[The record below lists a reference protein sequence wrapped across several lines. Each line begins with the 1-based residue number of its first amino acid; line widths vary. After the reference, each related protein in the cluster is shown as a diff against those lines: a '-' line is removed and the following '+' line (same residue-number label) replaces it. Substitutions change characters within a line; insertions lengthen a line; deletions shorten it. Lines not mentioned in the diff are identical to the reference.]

1 MSKPESNA
9 AQQRVPTGL
18 KYFLPVVAGKAVRAL
33 AKLRGGGSAFP
44 GYVTTKLAPNFLR
57 DVTSQFRY
65 GIVYVLGSN
74 GKSTT
79 THMLTEVLRG
89 HGLRVFTNP
98 SGANLPQGIASS
110 ILAESSVLGRLDAD
124 IGVLEVDEAFAL
136 DFAAVVAPSTV
147 LVLNTQVDQLYRFYE
162 TERVADMMLD
172 TAQQA
177 TLHVVTNRE
186 DPYLSKIAR
195 RYSDGDETTAPDITY
210 FGASAEVIASAPHG
224 LFNAT
229 DYRDATVAP
238 ETHHALAELV
248 ATDRAGAKIIV
259 DGTPVEV
266 TLPAKGL
273 HYAIDAAAALAT
285 AAVILGD
292 RFDGPSS
299 SVAFAAMKPAY
310 GRGELLDFTNR
321 DGVNEQV
328 EFVMFKN
335 AASLQL
341 NLDAL
346 PEPPQQVLLAI
357 DEGTPD
363 ISWIYDIDF
372 AALDHIDVI
381 TGAKAWQ
388 IALRLE
394 HEGIAIGVVEPDLKR
409 AIDIMRALA
418 RPPSGLK
425 TWIVNYEIM
434 MLARK
439 QIGFLELENQR

>member
-1 MSKPESNA
+1 MSSLS
-9 AQQRVPTGL
+9 GL
-18 KYFLPVVAGKAVRAL
+18 KYFVPVVLGKAVRAL
-33 AKLRGGGSAFP
+33 AKIRGGGSAFP
-44 GYVTTKLAPNFLR
+44 GYVTTKLAPRFLE
-57 DVTSQFRY
+57 DVTGQFRH

-89 HGLRVFTNP
+89 HGLKVFTNP

-110 ILAESSVLGRLDAD
+110 ILAESSVFGRLDAD

-136 DFAAVVAPSTV
+136 EFAATVPPSTV

-177 TLHVVTNRE
+177 KLHIVTNRE
-186 DPYLSKIAR
+186 DPYLSKIAK
-195 RYSDGDETTAPDITY
+195 RYKAGDATTAPDITY
-210 FGASAEVIASAPHG
+210 FGASDEVIAKAPHG

-229 DYRDATVAP
+229 DYRDADLAP
-238 ETHHALAELV
+238 EPHAALAELV
-248 ATDRAGAKIIV
+248 STDRTGASITVRGEVV
-259 DGTPVEV
+259 DVV
-266 TLPAKGL
+266 LPAKGL
-273 HYAIDAAAALAT
+273 HYGIDAAAAIAT
-285 AAVILGD
+285 AAIILGD
-292 RFDGPSS
+292 DFEGSS
-299 SVAFAAMKPAY
+299 AAKAFAAMKPAY
-310 GRGELLDFTNR
+310 GRGELLAITNR
-321 DGVNEQV
+321 QGGEEQV

-346 PEPPQQVLLAI
+346 PEPPEQVLFAI

-372 AALDHIDVI
+372 TGLDHIDVI

-394 HEGIAIGVVEPDLKR
+394 HDGMKIGAVEPDLRK
-409 AIDIMRALA
+409 AIDLMKAM
-418 RPPSGLK
+418 PKPNTGMK

>member
-1 MSKPESNA
+1 LAKNA
-9 AQQRVPTGL
+9 GGA
-18 KYFLPVVAGKAVRAL
+18 KYFIPVVAGKAVRAV

-44 GYVTTKLAPNFLR
+44 GYVTTRLAPRFLEN
-57 DVTSQFRY
+57 VTSQFRY
-65 GIVYVLGSN
+65 GVVYVLGSN

-79 THMLTEVLRG
+79 THMLTEVLRA
-89 HGLRVFTNP
+89 HGVKVFTNP

-110 ILAESSVLGRLDAD
+110 ILGESSVFGRVKAD

-136 DFAAVVAPSTV
+136 EFAKSVPPSTV

-172 TAQQA
+172 TAERAGQ
-177 TLHVVTNRE
+177 HIVTNRE
-186 DPYLSKIAR
+186 DPYLSKVAR
-195 RYSDGDETTAPDITY
+195 RYPDGDETTGPDITY
-210 FGASAEVIASAPHG
+210 FGASDAVIASSPHG
-224 LFNAT
+224 LFNAK
-229 DYRDATVAP
+229 DYRDADVAV
-238 ETHHALAELV
+238 ETHVALAELTAV
-248 ATDRAGAKIIV
+248 DRAGATLDV
-259 DGTPVEV
+259 RGETLQV

-273 HYAIDAAAALAT
+273 HYGIDAAAAVAT

-292 RFDGPSS
+292 EFSGASA
-299 SVAFAAMKPAY
+299 VAAFAAMKPAY
-310 GRGELLDFTNR
+310 GRGELLDF
-321 DGVNEQV
+321 GSEQV

-341 NLDAL
+341 NLDAI
-346 PEPPQQVLLAI
+346 PEPPEQVLLAI

-372 AALDHIDVI
+372 GAIDHVDVV

-394 HEGIAIGVVEPDLKR
+394 HEGIPIGVVEPDLKK
-409 AIDIMRALA
+409 AIDLMRAL
-418 RPPSGLK
+418 PKPSTGMK

-439 QIGFLELENQR
+439 QIGFLDLENQQSLGNRQSLEGGR

>member
-1 MSKPESNA
+1 MSKSF
-9 AQQRVPTGL
+9 GL
-18 KYFLPVVAGKAVRAL
+18 KYLVPVGLGKLVRGL

-44 GYVTTKLAPNFLR
+44 GYVTTRLAPKFLE
-57 DVTSQFRY
+57 DVTGQFRY

-79 THMLTEVLRG
+79 THMLTEVLRA
-89 HGLRVFTNP
+89 HGLTVFTNP

-110 ILAESSVLGRLDAD
+110 ILAESTLLGRLDAD

-136 DFAAVVAPSTV
+136 EFADTVPPSTV

-172 TAQQA
+172 TAA
-177 TLHVVTNRE
+177 RAKSHIVTNRE
-186 DPYLSKIAR
+186 DPYLSKVAN
-195 RYSDGDETTAPDITY
+195 RYEAGDSAQEPDISY
-210 FGASAEVIASAPHG
+210 FGASDEVIAGSPHG
-224 LFNAT
+224 LFNAA
-229 DYRDATVAP
+229 DYRGGAAP
-238 ETHHALAELV
+238 EVHHAALAELV
-248 ATDRAGAKIIV
+248 GTDRTGATVVVAGETIDIV
-259 DGTPVEV
+259 
-266 TLPAKGL
+266 LPAKGL
-273 HYAIDAAAALAT
+273 HYGIDAAAALAT
-285 AAVILGD
+285 AAVILGEK
-292 RFDGPSS
+292 FSPEAG
-299 SVAFAAMKPAY
+299 VAAFAGMKPAY
-310 GRGELLDFTNR
+310 GRGELLDF
-321 DGVNEQV
+321 GNEQV

-341 NLDAL
+341 NLDAI
-346 PEPPQQVLLAI
+346 PEPPEQVLLAI

-372 AALDHIDVI
+372 SAIDHVDVI

-388 IALRLE
+388 LATRLE
-394 HEGIAIGVVEPDLKR
+394 HEGVPIGAVEPDLRK
-409 AIDIMRALA
+409 AIELMRQLPKPTA
-418 RPPSGLK
+418 GLK

>member
-1 MSKPESNA
+1 
-9 AQQRVPTGL
+9 V
-18 KYFLPVVAGKAVRAL
+18 PVVLGKAVRSL
-33 AKLRGGGSAFP
+33 AKIRGGGSAFP
-44 GYVTTKLAPNFLR
+44 GYVTTRLAPGFLE
-57 DVTSQFRY
+57 DVTSRFEY

-89 HGLRVFTNP
+89 HGLTVFTNP

-110 ILAESSVLGRLDAD
+110 ILGQSSLLGTLKAD
-124 IGVLEVDEAFAL
+124 IGVLEVDEAYAL
-136 DFAAVVAPSTV
+136 EFAATVPPSTV
-147 LVLNTQVDQLYRFYE
+147 LILNTQVDQLYRFYE

-177 TLHVVTNRE
+177 SAHIVTNRE

-195 RYSDGDETTAPDITY
+195 RYADGDATTGPDITY
-210 FGASAEVIASAPHG
+210 FGATDEVIAAAPHG

-229 DYRDATVAP
+229 DYRDAAVGA
-238 ETHHALAELV
+238 EHHTALAELL
-248 ATDRAGAKIIV
+248 ATDRAGATVKVGDEVI
-259 DGTPVEV
+259 DV

-273 HYAIDAAAALAT
+273 HYGIDAAAALAT
-285 AAVILGD
+285 AAIVLGD
-292 RFDGPSS
+292 RFDGPSAAK
-299 SVAFAAMKPAY
+299 AFAAMKPAY
-310 GRGELLDFTNR
+310 GRGELLALGD
-321 DGVNEQV
+321 EQV

-346 PEPPQQVLLAI
+346 PEPPEQVLIAI

-372 AALDHIDVI
+372 SALDHVDVI

-394 HEGIAIGVVEPDLKR
+394 HEGMTIGVVEPDLKK
-409 AIDIMRALA
+409 AIDLMRAMP
-418 RPPSGLK
+418 RPKSGMK